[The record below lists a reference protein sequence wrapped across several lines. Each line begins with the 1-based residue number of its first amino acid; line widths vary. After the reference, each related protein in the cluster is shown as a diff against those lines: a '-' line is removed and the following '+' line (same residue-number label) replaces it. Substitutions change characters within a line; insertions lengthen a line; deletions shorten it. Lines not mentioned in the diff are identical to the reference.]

1 MLDNKK
7 EVNEIFLKSVYNPE
21 HFVEKYKMNFKPH
34 ITIIGNKKGLKYLV
48 DKILDYLESGDCDYD
63 NLNFDIGPDLS
74 DDSISMDVICEEEGF
89 FQNK

>member
-1 MLDNKK
+1 M
-7 EVNEIFLKSVYNPE
+7 
-21 HFVEKYKMNFKPH
+21 
-34 ITIIGNKKGLKYLV
+34 

-74 DDSISMDVICEEEGF
+74 DDSISMDVICDEEGF